1 MFIMDLY
8 ARKIVLW
15 VLSDTLEAKHVV
27 KAVEKAKKEEECGET
42 IDSAYRP
49 GNPIC
54 AQGICRSND
63 RDEEKVFEKSVSM
76 G

>member
-1 MFIMDLY
+1 M
-8 ARKIVLW
+8 
-15 VLSDTLEAKHVV
+15 LSDTLEAKHVV
-27 KAVEKAKKEEECGET
+27 KAVEKAKKEECGET

-54 AQGICRSND
+54 VPGVYRSND
-63 RDEEKVFEKSVSM
+63 RNEEKLFEKSVSM